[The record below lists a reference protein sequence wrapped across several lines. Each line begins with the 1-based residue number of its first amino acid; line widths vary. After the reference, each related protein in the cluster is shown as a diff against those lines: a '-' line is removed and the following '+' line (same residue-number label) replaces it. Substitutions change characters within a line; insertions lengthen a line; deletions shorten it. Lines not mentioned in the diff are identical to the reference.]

1 MVLVSKFRRGARSAL
16 PRLAGRIVSYGLTA
30 TGGSRGIHFDA
41 FVAAGP
47 TGAVYDAA
55 LPIE

>member
-1 MVLVSKFRRGARSAL
+1 L